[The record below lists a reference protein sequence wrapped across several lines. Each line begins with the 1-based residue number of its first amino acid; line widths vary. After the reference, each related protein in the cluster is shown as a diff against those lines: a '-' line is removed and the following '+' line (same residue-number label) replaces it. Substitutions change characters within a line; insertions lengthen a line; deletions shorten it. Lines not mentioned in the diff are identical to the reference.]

1 MSSQESRCADEGT
14 MGKQILIVDDEERLV
29 YFLQVSLESLGLG
42 YQVVTARCGEEALE
56 AMRRSRFDLLITG
69 FKIPGIDGLELI
81 RRVRERSPGTLSIL
95 MTTDGSPELETRAHL
110 LQVYEYV
117 TKPFS
122 VDRLIERVQTAL
134 GDALFPEE
142 TVEGDQK
149 ILEVP
154 AEERFDISCV
164 RHPEDASASEGNEA
178 AASWEPEPQGEVMPS
193 VSEEPEPT
201 TLVSASEGREPLL
214 SEEVKEREQ
223 PVFKTVET
231 TPVAREQMS
240 SVLSPHRFK
249 ALHDCLSD
257 LRFEVGAQYVLLA
270 DIFGELVAEVGVTTE
285 LDTATLVSLL
295 AGGYSTTFEMAR
307 QLGESRSFNL
317 NFHEGERYDIYSSNV
332 GDNFF
337 LAILCDRQ
345 AGPSRMGMVW
355 LYAKRAIEKLYGI
368 MAQGEGI
375 GAKETPEE
383 DFGASLT
390 SQLDNM
396 FREEPSDQPL
406 SPEEGDLP
414 LSFEEAKAR
423 GLVSDSIFLP
433 SGDDSKEEKDVTGGE

>member
-1 MSSQESRCADEGT
+1 MSSQESRFADEGA

-29 YFLQVSLESLGLG
+29 YFLRVSLESLGLG

-56 AMRRSRFDLLITG
+56 AMGRSRFDLLITG

-95 MTTDGSPELETRAHL
+95 MTTDGSPELEARAHL
-110 LQVYEYV
+110 LQVYEYL

-134 GDALFPEE
+134 EDALFPEE
-142 TVEGDQK
+142 TMERDQK
-149 ILEVP
+149 TFQAP
-154 AEERFDISCV
+154 PEERFDISCV
-164 RHPEDASASEGNEA
+164 RHPEDASASEGNEI
-178 AASWEPEPQGEVMPS
+178 AASWEPEPQGEVTPL
-193 VSEEPEPT
+193 VSEEPQQT
-201 TLVSASEGREPLL
+201 ILAGASEGREPLL

-223 PVFKTVET
+223 PVFETVEMT
-231 TPVAREQMS
+231 SVAREKVIS
-240 SVLSPHRFK
+240 TLSPHRFK

-295 AGGYSTTFEMAR
+295 AGSYSTTFEMAR

-317 NFHEGERYDIYSSNV
+317 NFHKGERYDIYSSNV

-337 LAILCDRQ
+337 LVILLDGQ
-345 AGPSRMGMVW
+345 VGPSRVGMVW
-355 LYAKRAIEKLYGI
+355 LYAKRAIEKLLGI
-368 MAQGEGI
+368 MAQEEGI
-375 GAKETPEE
+375 EAREALGE

-390 SQLDNM
+390 NQLDNM
-396 FREEPSDQPL
+396 FGKEPSDQPL
-406 SPEEGDLP
+406 SPEEGELP

-423 GLVSDSIFLP
+423 GLVSDSIFPP
-433 SGDDSKEEKDVTGGE
+433 SGDEKNVTGGE